1 MSATRGSEL
10 AEGLLEPGLYQG
22 DPFPLYRAL
31 RAEAPVAWC
40 ASKGFWAVT
49 THREVSAI
57 SVDPQR
63 FRSGAGILVEEIGHS
78 YDSPPTMM
86 HTDPPAHTRYRRLV
100 QPSFKPTA
108 VRSLDEPI
116 RAMARR
122 LVAALPS
129 NEPVDV
135 VEVLSVPYPLQVI
148 CELLGTDP
156 DRWPTFF
163 EWSEAVIPGT
173 LDLTE
178 EERGR
183 IQLEMWEH
191 LIDLATRRRAEP
203 LDDVVSQLATATIDG
218 EELSE
223 AELAMFLIQLLVAGN
238 ETTRNLISGGLVA
251 LSEHPEQLERLID
264 DRSLIPTAVEELLR
278 WTAPV
283 VSFMRTA
290 TTDTEL
296 AGVHIS
302 EGDPVLMVYAAAN
315 RDPLVFGDSAEQ
327 LDVGRDPNPHLSLGF
342 GTHFCLGAPL
352 ARLEAKIILEELLD
366 RFTSIAAAGPVTRSP
381 SSIIAGVS
389 HAPLV
394 LR

>member
-116 RAMARR
+116 RAMAHR

-129 NEPVDV
+129 TEPVDV

-302 EGDPVLMVYAAAN
+302 DGDPVLMVYAAAN

>member
-1 MSATRGSEL
+1 MKPRRASSL
-10 AEGLLEPGLYQG
+10 AERLLEPALYAG
-22 DPFPLYRAL
+22 DPFPLYREL
-31 RAEAPVAWC
+31 RQEAPVAWC
-40 ASKGFWAVT
+40 ESRGFWAVT
-49 THREVSAI
+49 SHHEVSTI
-57 SVDPQR
+57 SVNPQL
-63 FRSGAGILVEEIGHS
+63 FCSGAGILIEEIGKS

-100 QPSFKPTA
+100 QPSFKPSS

-122 LVAALPS
+122 LVAAVPS

-135 VEVLSVPYPLQVI
+135 VKVLSVPYPLQVI

-173 LDLTE
+173 LELTD

-191 LIDLATRRRAEP
+191 LIGLATERRASP
-203 LDDVVSQLATATIDG
+203 RDDVVSQLAGATIDG
-218 EELSE
+218 EALTE

-238 ETTRNLISGGLVA
+238 ETTRNLISGGLVV
-251 LSEHPEQLERLID
+251 LSEHPEQFERLVA
-264 DRSLIPTAVEELLR
+264 DRSLIGTAVEELLR

-283 VSFMRTA
+283 VSFMRTS

-296 AGVHIS
+296 AGV
-302 EGDPVLMVYAAAN
+302 EMAAGDPVLMIYAAAN
-315 RDPLVFGDSAEQ
+315 RDPAVFGESAEQ

-352 ARLEAKIILEELLD
+352 ARLEAKIVLEELLD
-366 RFTSIAAAGPVTRSP
+366 RFTSVAAAGPVVRSP
-381 SSIIAGVS
+381 SSIIAGVA
-389 HAPLV
+389 HAPL
-394 LR
+394 LFR

>member
-302 EGDPVLMVYAAAN
+302 DGDPVLMVYAAAN

>member
-1 MSATRGSEL
+1 M
-10 AEGLLEPGLYQG
+10 
-22 DPFPLYRAL
+22 
-31 RAEAPVAWC
+31 
-40 ASKGFWAVT
+40 
-49 THREVSAI
+49 
-57 SVDPQR
+57 
-63 FRSGAGILVEEIGHS
+63 
-78 YDSPPTMM
+78 
-86 HTDPPAHTRYRRLV
+86 AH
-100 QPSFKPTA
+100 
-108 VRSLDEPI
+108 
-116 RAMARR
+116 R

>member
-10 AEGLLEPGLYQG
+10 TEGLLEPGLYQG

-31 RAEAPVAWC
+31 RDEAPVAWC

-116 RAMARR
+116 RAMAHR

-296 AGVHIS
+296 GGVHIS
-302 EGDPVLMVYAAAN
+302 DGDPVLMVYSAAN

-327 LDVGRDPNPHLSLGF
+327 LDVGREPNPHLSLGF

-352 ARLEAKIILEELLD
+352 ARMEAKIILEELLD
-366 RFTSIAAAGPVTRSP
+366 RFTSIIPAGPVTRSP

-389 HAPLV
+389 RAPLV